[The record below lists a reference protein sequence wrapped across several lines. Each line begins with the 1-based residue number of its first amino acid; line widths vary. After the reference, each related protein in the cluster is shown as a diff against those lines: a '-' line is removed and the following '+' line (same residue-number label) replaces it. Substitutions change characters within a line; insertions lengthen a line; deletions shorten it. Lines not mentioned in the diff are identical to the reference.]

1 MTGKNKTPKPIPRSS
16 GEGGLFGDV
25 FSTREMR
32 EVFDDAGLVQSW
44 LDVERALAEA
54 QADVGLIPKDVAAA
68 IATECDVEKFDLVE
82 LRQLREVADHPL
94 VPTVWALADHCP
106 PEVGGYVHWG
116 ATTQDIMDTGTVL
129 QIRAGLAIL
138 ESRLWKL
145 TEAVARQ
152 VHEHRGTLMAGRT
165 HGQHAVPIT
174 FGFKAASWLFEA
186 MTDLE
191 RLSGIRQRVLVV
203 QFAGA
208 SGTLAS
214 LGADGAAVR
223 SALAK
228 RLALG
233 ERPISWHSSRD
244 ALVDTVAWIG
254 LVAGLCERIAQEVI
268 ALQRTEISEVEE
280 AQPAGKVGSSTM
292 PQKRNPM
299 TAEGIVATARMA
311 RAMIAPAFEILVGE
325 HERDMSTWESEWD
338 LLPRAFER
346 VDGALRRTV
355 WLVETLRVDPVAMR
369 RNLDG
374 TGGLIAAEAVMMRL
388 AHDMGR
394 QRAHDLIHSIAT
406 ASVER
411 QVAFRDLLVADDQVL
426 SALGAD
432 GIAAALDPTRY
443 LGTAVDDA
451 DAVLAEYRHRSQL
464 RLAQGEGV
472 SS

>member
-1 MTGKNKTPKPIPRSS
+1 
-16 GEGGLFGDV
+16 
-25 FSTREMR
+25 
-32 EVFDDAGLVQSW
+32 
-44 LDVERALAEA
+44 
-54 QADVGLIPKDVAAA
+54 
-68 IATECDVEKFDLVE
+68 
-82 LRQLREVADHPL
+82 
-94 VPTVWALADHCP
+94 
-106 PEVGGYVHWG
+106 
-116 ATTQDIMDTGTVL
+116 
-129 QIRAGLAIL
+129 
-138 ESRLWKL
+138 
-145 TEAVARQ
+145 
-152 VHEHRGTLMAGRT
+152 
-165 HGQHAVPIT
+165 
-174 FGFKAASWLFEA
+174 
-186 MTDLE
+186 
-191 RLSGIRQRVLVV
+191 
-203 QFAGA
+203 
-208 SGTLAS
+208 
-214 LGADGAAVR
+214 
-223 SALAK
+223 
-228 RLALG
+228 
-233 ERPISWHSSRD
+233 
-244 ALVDTVAWIG
+244 
-254 LVAGLCERIAQEVI
+254 
-268 ALQRTEISEVEE
+268 
-280 AQPAGKVGSSTM
+280 
-292 PQKRNPM
+292 
-299 TAEGIVATARMA
+299 
-311 RAMIAPAFEILVGE
+311 MIAPAFEILVGE